1 MASRPN
7 SHLVPLCGLSDVL
20 LTEVLLSVSIITTHW
35 AECYSPEPRAD
46 VVVASLAQFVQT
58 PAYDDSHRHQ
68 LAAAEDVL
76 NLQKIINLMFS
87 FRYSTVNTKHAT

>member
-7 SHLVPLCGLSDVL
+7 SHLVQLCGLSDVL
-20 LTEVLLSVSIITTHW
+20 LIKVLLSVSIITTHW
-35 AECYSPEPRAD
+35 AECYSPEASAD
-46 VVVASLAQFVQT
+46 VVVASLAQLVQT

-76 NLQKIINLMFS
+76 DLQSRGLLF
-87 FRYSTVNTKHAT
+87 